1 TNDNTLDG
9 GNGLTTVSLEARMCI
24 HGTPTAVPPYEDAT
38 VYLIG
43 KENDVMSITLT
54 MMYSARLSV
63 SVQGLSVAER
73 AYQDALA
80 YAKERKQ
87 GKAIGA
93 TELSPIID
101 FPDVRRMLM
110 TQKAYIAAM
119 RRIVLLNAAY
129 IDRSTN
135 DPDEQIRERAD
146 E

>member
-1 TNDNTLDG
+1 
-9 GNGLTTVSLEARMCI
+9 
-24 HGTPTAVPPYEDAT
+24 
-38 VYLIG
+38 
-43 KENDVMSITLT
+43 
-54 MMYSARLSV
+54 
-63 SVQGLSVAER
+63 
-73 AYQDALA
+73 
-80 YAKERKQ
+80 KERKQ
-87 GKAIGA
+87 GKAVGA

-146 E
+146 EMVGLLTPISKAFGTDPGNELTSLAMQVLGGMRYIDETGVDQYYCAVRTAASY